1 MANSDTTNS
10 NQGLHWHPSQ
20 VICPSPF
27 RNSFRFIL
35 DGHTHTHIRQPLPD
49 TFQTGPRATHCVLL
63 YRTLPNCPRYP
74 KIPSNGLPRARGMA
88 SQRWRVTS
96 ATDHRP
102 CPPQDCRL
110 RIDGRLRRPG
120 AATSTPDRFGTMA
133 WMPHPGI

>member
-1 MANSDTTNS
+1 MANSDTTNL

-20 VICPSPF
+20 VICPSPS
-27 RNSFRFIL
+27 RNSFCFIL
-35 DGHTHTHIRQPLPD
+35 DAHTHTYTTTITGHIPNPSRGYSLCLTLPD
-49 TFQTGPRATHCVLL
+49 
-63 YRTLPNCPRYP
+63 CPRYP

-88 SQRWRVTS
+88 LQRWRVTS

-120 AATSTPDRFGTMA
+120 AASSTPDRVGTMA
-133 WMPHPGI
+133 WMHHPGI